1 MMQRVERDGVT
12 MECRQVRDLAEAFV
26 SEQVFGETA
35 HAIAAHLDRCPGC
48 EAEVSG
54 LRRLRA
60 SVRAVYLARSDRSP
74 SPEFATALNAR
85 LRAEAEAMRPTGVS
99 SLGRTWFTLAATLLL
114 VVSSGLG
121 LRGLGVSGF
130 TAILQAA
137 VGDHRY
143 CLVTFKLTERPIS
156 LASAASLYNDPV
168 DRSLEDV
175 EPSPAQLSGGPIR
188 VVERHSCVFHG
199 RRFAHIVVRYKGAL
213 TSLVVTPDDRLLR
226 GLPGASA
233 PWDGSILT
241 IPPRDGFNIAA
252 FRGPR
257 HVVVIISTLGDE
269 DVREVARSMAASVSR
284 AMKQG

>member
-1 MMQRVERDGVT
+1 MQRAGRDDET
-12 MECRQVRDLAEAFV
+12 MGCRQVRDLSEAFV
-26 SEQVFGETA
+26 SGQVFDETA

-60 SVRAVYLARSDRSP
+60 SVRAVYLARSDSSP
-74 SPEFATALNAR
+74 SPEFSTALNAR
-85 LRAEAEAMRPTGVS
+85 LRAEAQAMRPPGMAS
-99 SLGRTWFTLAATLLL
+99 WGRTWFTVAATLLL

-121 LRGLGVSGF
+121 LRALGVSGF

-143 CLVTFKLTERPIS
+143 CLVTFMLTEPPIS
-156 LASAASLYNDPV
+156 LANAARLYKDPV

-175 EPSPAQLSGGPIR
+175 EPSPARLKGGPIR

-199 RRFAHIVVRYKGAL
+199 RRFAHIVVRYKGAS

-233 PWDGSILT
+233 PRNGSILT

-257 HVVVIISTLGDE
+257 HVVVVVSTLGEE